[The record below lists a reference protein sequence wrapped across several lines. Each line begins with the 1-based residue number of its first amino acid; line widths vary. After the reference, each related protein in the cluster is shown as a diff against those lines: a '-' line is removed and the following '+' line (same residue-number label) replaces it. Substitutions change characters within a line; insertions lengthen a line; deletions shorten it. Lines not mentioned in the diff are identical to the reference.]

1 MYLMARPQPIVT
13 RPGRRAGEFTV
24 VLPPGWELRLRRV
37 LKEILK
43 DTLPDPRERGLT
55 QGERTARTQARRRRM
70 QAAICQF
77 ISDLVYADIVGKEV
91 ALSTRNRYGIR
102 QGSLR
107 EHVQAILREVAEK

>member
-1 MYLMARPQPIVT
+1 MARPQAIVT
-13 RPGRRAGEFTV
+13 KPGRRSGEFLV

-43 DTLPDPRERGLT
+43 DTLPDPRERGLM
-55 QGERTARTQARRRRM
+55 QSERVARTHARRRRM

-77 ISDLVYADIVGKEV
+77 ISDLVCADIVGKEV
-91 ALSTRNRYGIR
+91 ALSTRNRYGSR